1 MATAPETF
9 PPVRL
14 QLVNVTKSFPSA
26 SQIVHALGPTNL
38 EIREGECVVLFG
50 PSGCGKSTL
59 LNLLAGFEEPSSGEI
74 TLDGVTVEGPANE
87 RLMLFQEHALFPWLK
102 VIDNVM
108 YGLKWEP
115 GYRWRL
121 GRRRRRALELLAMVH
136 LAEFADSSIHE
147 LSGGMK
153 QRVALARA
161 LAPDPQVLL
170 IDEPFPALDALVRA
184 RLYAELQEIQA
195 RTRKTIISVTHD
207 PREAACLGD
216 RVVVFTGRPG
226 RIKAEMRI
234 DLPRPRDV
242 NSRAVSDYAAR
253 IAAQLEVD
261 PGHETDPGIQ
271 I

>member
-1 MATAPETF
+1 PAGSGGDLRAAPVEPGPQRKEPAAGGRLTAVDTQRIMATAPETF

-115 GYRWRL
+115 G
-121 GRRRRRALELLAMVH
+121 
-136 LAEFADSSIHE
+136 
-147 LSGGMK
+147 
-153 QRVALARA
+153 
-161 LAPDPQVLL
+161 
-170 IDEPFPALDALVRA
+170 
-184 RLYAELQEIQA
+184 
-195 RTRKTIISVTHD
+195 
-207 PREAACLGD
+207 
-216 RVVVFTGRPG
+216 
-226 RIKAEMRI
+226 
-234 DLPRPRDV
+234 
-242 NSRAVSDYAAR
+242 
-253 IAAQLEVD
+253 
-261 PGHETDPGIQ
+261 
-271 I
+271 